1 LALGVSV
8 CNEGASQLMS
18 VPRMP
23 RHTSVRLCVR
33 TSSLCMYVCVCVCVC
48 VCLRLQRGCVPVDLS
63 PKDATPHLCQA
74 LRAHI
79 LPASY
84 ALFLTC
90 QLTQPIPEHHQIW
103 CMCRIGLCV
112 FYCVYMLYCV
122 QMVCVCVCV
131 CACVCV
137 CTCVCAYMCVRMC
150 VCMCV
155 KIHLGMDSL
164 VQDLVNF
171 MPQLCT

>member
-1 LALGVSV
+1 
-8 CNEGASQLMS
+8 
-18 VPRMP
+18 
-23 RHTSVRLCVR
+23 
-33 TSSLCMYVCVCVCVC
+33 
-48 VCLRLQRGCVPVDLS
+48 
-63 PKDATPHLCQA
+63 
-74 LRAHI
+74 
-79 LPASY
+79 
-84 ALFLTC
+84 
-90 QLTQPIPEHHQIW
+90 
-103 CMCRIGLCV
+103 
-112 FYCVYMLYCV
+112 MLYCV